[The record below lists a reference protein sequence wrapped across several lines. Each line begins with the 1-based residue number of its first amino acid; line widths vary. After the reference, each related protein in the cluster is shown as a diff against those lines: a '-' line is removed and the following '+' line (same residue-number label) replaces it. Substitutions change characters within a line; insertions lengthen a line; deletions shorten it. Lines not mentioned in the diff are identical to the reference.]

1 MKTLPEDF
9 IKYTQELMGDEL
21 FQQLK
26 QGITEG
32 EAPTSIRLNPFK
44 CKEGED
50 VRMENSPE
58 NGERLVESEP
68 IPWCPSTGRYLSTRP
83 NFTFDPWLHAGKYY
97 VQEASSMFVDLVI
110 RQLVH
115 EPVMMLDLCAAP
127 GGKSTAVR
135 AALPEGSLLFSNEP
149 MRTRSQ
155 ILAENIQKFG
165 HPDMIVTNNYPRD
178 YKKSKLQFDVI
189 LTDVP
194 CSGEGMFR
202 KDDGAISEWSLQNVD
217 NCWHLQREIVSDIWN
232 CLKPGGLLIYSTCTF
247 NAHEDEE
254 NISWICEELGA
265 DPIALNDIDEAWNIT
280 GNLIGTD
287 IPVYRFLPGKTR
299 GEGIFLAV
307 LRKEGEPEMEK
318 EDKNKKKDKNKNKN
332 KDKGKNRG
340 NKGKSQQ
347 VPTDWL
353 KSSDYETI
361 AEDDNF
367 YAIPSRWKA
376 IYEDA
381 ARNLKVIHA
390 GIKLG
395 TTKGKDIIPD
405 QSLALST
412 ELNTEVFPQVELSY
426 EDAIRYLRKEAV
438 NLPAD
443 TPKGYVLVTYQQMPL
458 GWEKNIGNRANNLY
472 PQEWK
477 IKSSHVPEEPCVISN
492 K

>member
-9 IKYTQELMGDEL
+9 RTYTQALMGEKL
-21 FQQLK
+21 YQRLEHA
-26 QGITEG
+26 ILEE
-32 EAPTSIRLNPFK
+32 EAPTSIRINPFK
-44 CKEGED
+44 CKDADGEP
-50 VRMENSPE
+50 V
-58 NGERLVESEP
+58 
-68 IPWCPSTGRYLSTRP
+68 PWCPETGRYLSTRP
-83 NFTFDPWLHAGKYY
+83 GFTFDPLLHAGLYY
-97 VQEASSMFVDLVI
+97 VQEASSMFVDMAI
-110 RQLVH
+110 RQYVK

-254 NISWICEELGA
+254 NIAWICEELGA
-265 DPIALNDIDEAWNIT
+265 DAIALNDIDEAWNIT

-318 EDKNKKKDKNKNKN
+318 EDKKKKKDKN

-340 NKGKSQQ
+340 NKGKSLQ

-381 ARNLKVIHA
+381 ARNLKVIYA

-395 TTKGKDIIPD
+395 TSKGKDIIPD

-477 IKSSHVPEEPCVISN
+477 IKSSHVPEKQEVIN
-492 K
+492 I

>member
-9 IKYTQELMGDEL
+9 IQYTQELMGDEL

-50 VRMENSPE
+50 AA
-58 NGERLVESEP
+58 GEP

-115 EPVMMLDLCAAP
+115 APVMMLDLCAAP

-165 HPDMIVTNNYPRD
+165 HPDMIVTNSYPRD

-202 KDDGAISEWSLQNVD
+202 KDSQAVAQWSKSLVRQ
-217 NCWHLQREIVSDIWN
+217 CSQLSRQIVADVWDA
-232 CLKPGGLLIYSTCTF
+232 LRPGGYFILSTCTF
-247 NAHEDEE
+247 NRDENE
-254 NISWICEELGA
+254 EIVRLLVDDYDAEPVAIPCEHDWG
-265 DPIALNDIDEAWNIT
+265 IAPAIDSAA
-280 GNLIGTD
+280 
-287 IPVYRFLPGKTR
+287 PAMRFLPHLIR
-299 GEGIFLAV
+299 GEGLFMAV
-307 LRKEGEPEMEK
+307 VRKP
-318 EDKNKKKDKNKNKN
+318 
-332 KDKGKNRG
+332 G
-340 NKGKSQQ
+340 NGSRYTPKSGRSRKTSQK
-347 VPTDWL
+347 VPPMCENL
-353 KSSDYETI
+353 LVGSHILSSDGTVI
-361 AEDDNF
+361 TALPDDR
-367 YAIPSRWKA
+367 A
-376 IYEDA
+376 DA
-381 ARNLKVIHA
+381 M
-390 GIKLG
+390 
-395 TTKGKDIIPD
+395 
-405 QSLALST
+405 
-412 ELNTEVFPQVELSY
+412 
-426 EDAIRYLRKEAV
+426 RYV
-438 NLPAD
+438 AD
-443 TPKGYVLVTYQQMPL
+443 
-458 GWEKNIGNRANNLY
+458 
-472 PQEWK
+472 
-477 IKSSHVPEEPCVISN
+477 
-492 K
+492 